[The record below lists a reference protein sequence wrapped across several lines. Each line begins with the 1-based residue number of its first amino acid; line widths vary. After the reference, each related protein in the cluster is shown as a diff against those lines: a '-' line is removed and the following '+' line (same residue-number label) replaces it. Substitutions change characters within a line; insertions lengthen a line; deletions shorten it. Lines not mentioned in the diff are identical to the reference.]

1 MAKKNEGR
9 AVWFRMFRNIRN
21 LVDAV
26 PDESAGAA
34 IKAVFAYFDTG
45 ELPTNLDTLGY
56 ALFLS
61 IKPAVDESN
70 EDYKRAVE
78 SGRKGSQKR
87 WEGEDRPPIPS
98 LTSPIAPLT
107 EEEKET
113 EKEIKKELLK
123 NFLKKIA
130 INTAASLAQGAGSGD
145 GVQRPPGAGS
155 GKAAQLSRLIT
166 IDGCVILFRQS

>member
-113 EKEIKKELLK
+113 EKEIKIDSYQETDPPL
-123 NFLKKIA
+123 
-130 INTAASLAQGAGSGD
+130 
-145 GVQRPPGAGS
+145 RPLP
-155 GKAAQLSRLIT
+155 KALVREMDFNDRREQALEKLRNYPA
-166 IDGCVILFRQS
+166 

>member
-113 EKEIKKELLK
+113 AKEIKKELYQETDPPL
-123 NFLKKIA
+123 
-130 INTAASLAQGAGSGD
+130 
-145 GVQRPPGAGS
+145 RPLP
-155 GKAAQLSRLIT
+155 KALVREMDFNDRREQALEKLRNYPA
-166 IDGCVILFRQS
+166 

>member
-70 EDYKRAVE
+70 EDYQRAVE

-87 WEGEDRPPIPS
+87 WEGEDRPPISS

-113 EKEIKKELLK
+113 EKEIKKELYQETDPPL
-123 NFLKKIA
+123 
-130 INTAASLAQGAGSGD
+130 
-145 GVQRPPGAGS
+145 RPLP
-155 GKAAQLSRLIT
+155 KALVREMDFNERREQALEKLRNYPA
-166 IDGCVILFRQS
+166 

>member
-87 WEGEDRPPIPS
+87 WEGEGRPPIPS

-113 EKEIKKELLK
+113 EKEIKKELYQETDPPL
-123 NFLKKIA
+123 
-130 INTAASLAQGAGSGD
+130 
-145 GVQRPPGAGS
+145 RPLP
-155 GKAAQLSRLIT
+155 KALVREMDFNDRREQALEKLRNYPA
-166 IDGCVILFRQS
+166 

>member
-107 EEEKET
+107 EEKET
-113 EKEIKKELLK
+113 EKEIKKELYQETDPPL
-123 NFLKKIA
+123 
-130 INTAASLAQGAGSGD
+130 
-145 GVQRPPGAGS
+145 RPLP
-155 GKAAQLSRLIT
+155 KALVREMDFNERREQALEKLRNYPA
-166 IDGCVILFRQS
+166 

>member
-113 EKEIKKELLK
+113 EKEIKKELYQESDPPL
-123 NFLKKIA
+123 
-130 INTAASLAQGAGSGD
+130 
-145 GVQRPPGAGS
+145 RPLP
-155 GKAAQLSRLIT
+155 KALVREMEFNDRREKALEKLRNYPA
-166 IDGCVILFRQS
+166 

>member
-1 MAKKNEGR
+1 MAKKSEGR

-107 EEEKET
+107 AEEKET
-113 EKEIKKELLK
+113 EKEIKKELYQETDPPL
-123 NFLKKIA
+123 
-130 INTAASLAQGAGSGD
+130 
-145 GVQRPPGAGS
+145 RPLP
-155 GKAAQLSRLIT
+155 KALVREMDFNDRREQALEKLRNYPA
-166 IDGCVILFRQS
+166 

>member
-34 IKAVFAYFDTG
+34 LKAVFAYFDTG

-107 EEEKET
+107 EEKKET
-113 EKEIKKELLK
+113 EKEIKKELYQETDPPL
-123 NFLKKIA
+123 
-130 INTAASLAQGAGSGD
+130 
-145 GVQRPPGAGS
+145 RPLP
-155 GKAAQLSRLIT
+155 KALVREMDFNDRREQALEKLRNYPA
-166 IDGCVILFRQS
+166 

>member
-1 MAKKNEGR
+1 MAKKKQEG

-21 LVDAV
+21 VVDAV

-34 IKAVFAYFDTG
+34 LKAVFAYFDTG
-45 ELPTNLDTLGY
+45 EMPENLDTLAY
-56 ALFLS
+56 ALFLT

-78 SGRKGSQKR
+78 SGCKGGQKR

-98 LTSPIAPLT
+98 LASPIAPLT

-113 EKEIKKELLK
+113 EKEIKKDIYQETEQPLRSLPKTLVREIDFNERRELALEK
-123 NFLKKIA
+123 LRNYPA
-130 INTAASLAQGAGSGD
+130 
-145 GVQRPPGAGS
+145 
-155 GKAAQLSRLIT
+155 
-166 IDGCVILFRQS
+166 

>member
-107 EEEKET
+107 EEETET
-113 EKEIKKELLK
+113 KKEIDK
-123 NFLKKIA
+123 NIYQETDPPLRSLPKALVAEMDFNERRERAIEKLRNYIA
-130 INTAASLAQGAGSGD
+130 
-145 GVQRPPGAGS
+145 
-155 GKAAQLSRLIT
+155 
-166 IDGCVILFRQS
+166 

>member
-113 EKEIKKELLK
+113 EKEIKKELYQETEPPL
-123 NFLKKIA
+123 
-130 INTAASLAQGAGSGD
+130 
-145 GVQRPPGAGS
+145 RPLP
-155 GKAAQLSRLIT
+155 KALVREMDFNDRREQALEKLRNYPA
-166 IDGCVILFRQS
+166 

>member
-1 MAKKNEGR
+1 MAKKKQEG

-21 LVDAV
+21 VVDAV

-34 IKAVFAYFDTG
+34 LKAVFAYFDTG
-45 ELPTNLDTLGY
+45 EMPENLDTLAY
-56 ALFLS
+56 ALFLT

-113 EKEIKKELLK
+113 DKEIKKRYISR
-123 NFLKKIA
+123 NRA
-130 INTAASLAQGAGSGD
+130 AASPAAEDAGQGN
-145 GVQRPPGAGS
+145 R
-155 GKAAQLSRLIT
+155 
-166 IDGCVILFRQS
+166 F

>member
-34 IKAVFAYFDTG
+34 LKAVFAYFDTG

-107 EEEKET
+107 EEETET
-113 EKEIKKELLK
+113 KKEIDK
-123 NFLKKIA
+123 NIYQETDPPLRSLPKALVAEMDFNERRERAIEKLRNYIA
-130 INTAASLAQGAGSGD
+130 
-145 GVQRPPGAGS
+145 
-155 GKAAQLSRLIT
+155 
-166 IDGCVILFRQS
+166 